1 MLKMYSQEGPALAVG
16 DVNSDGADDLIIG
29 GAAGQTTTLF
39 VQYAGK
45 FERQSILAED
55 SAYED
60 MGILLFDA
68 DNDGDADLYVASGGA
83 EHSPS
88 SPRYE
93 DRLYYNENGKFVR
106 TDRLPKGTVSSGTV
120 RGADFDRDGDIDLF
134 VGGKITPG
142 RYPEPPRSRLLVN
155 EGGTFADRTPSV
167 LQQPGML
174 SDALWTDFNNDG
186 WLDLIAVGE
195 WTEILVFVN
204 EEGTLKPYTEAA
216 GLAGTNG
223 WWNSL
228 TAGDYDRDGDT
239 DYVVGNFGLNS
250 YLTASAEHPIRLY
263 ADDFNED
270 GALDPI
276 LSYYS
281 EDDEG
286 QLREFPVHPRDAL
299 IDQVL
304 GYKKRF
310 QTYLSFAQANFS
322 GVLKPHD
329 RKDTR
334 VWEANVLTS
343 SLVENQGDGTFT
355 IRPLPLAC
363 QVAPIYGMLT
373 RDINRDGNLD
383 ILVTGNQYSAE
394 PVFGN
399 YDALEGI
406 VLMGD
411 GRGGFSVIP
420 TSESGLFLNG
430 DQKSIAMM
438 SVGETPIVVSGA
450 NSGSLRAHRYRP
462 MASENAETVALQ
474 PNDTFAEITWDDGHK
489 TKREFYYG
497 STYLSQ
503 AARRIELLD
512 NMKAVIIYD
521 SQGRKKKVK

>member
-1 MLKMYSQEGPALAVG
+1 M
-16 DVNSDGADDLIIG
+16 
-29 GAAGQTTTLF
+29 
-39 VQYAGK
+39 
-45 FERQSILAED
+45 
-55 SAYED
+55 
-60 MGILLFDA
+60 
-68 DNDGDADLYVASGGA
+68 
-83 EHSPS
+83 
-88 SPRYE
+88 
-93 DRLYYNENGKFVR
+93 
-106 TDRLPKGTVSSGTV
+106 
-120 RGADFDRDGDIDLF
+120 
-134 VGGKITPG
+134 
-142 RYPEPPRSRLLVN
+142 
-155 EGGTFADRTPSV
+155 
-167 LQQPGML
+167 
-174 SDALWTDFNNDG
+174 
-186 WLDLIAVGE
+186 
-195 WTEILVFVN
+195 
-204 EEGTLKPYTEAA
+204 
-216 GLAGTNG
+216 
-223 WWNSL
+223 
-228 TAGDYDRDGDT
+228 
-239 DYVVGNFGLNS
+239 GNFGLNS

-310 QTYLSFAQANFS
+310 QNYLSFAQADFS